1 MKYIKFTDVYEDEMV
16 VNITQITHIRE
27 VNVKEEDTMKTIT
40 KIGLTNGREVSTK
53 LSLDDVLCMIADAES
68 SMVY

>member
-16 VNITQITHIRE
+16 VNIAQITHIGE
-27 VNVKEEDTMKTIT
+27 VKVKEEDTMKTIT

>member
-27 VNVKEEDTMKTIT
+27 GKVKEEDTMKTIT

>member
-1 MKYIKFTDVYEDEMV
+1 MKYIKFTDVHEDEMV
-16 VNITQITHIRE
+16 VNITQITHMRE
-27 VNVKEEDTMKTIT
+27 AKVKEEDTTKTIT
-40 KIGLTNGREVSTK
+40 KIGLTNGREVSTR

>member
-16 VNITQITHIRE
+16 VNITQITDIRE
-27 VNVKEEDTMKTIT
+27 VNVKEEDTMKIIT

>member
-27 VNVKEEDTMKTIT
+27 VKVKEEDTMKTIT